1 MLGRIEIYGSTKRI
15 CRSRNHWSNESVPP
29 WASGNFRVGTND
41 AHVLGE
47 APCRNV
53 WAELVDLGAATL
65 DQNNQ
70 HNGEQNAGYN
80 ANESYAVHGESS

>member
-1 MLGRIEIYGSTKRI
+1 MDQLNGSADHGIIGAINQCLPGRAGLFELAGTIRLVEAEHL
-15 CRSRNHWSNESVPP
+15 CRKLWV
-29 WASGNFRVGTND
+29 
-41 AHVLGE
+41 
-47 APCRNV
+47 
-53 WAELVDLGAATL
+53 ELVDLGTATL